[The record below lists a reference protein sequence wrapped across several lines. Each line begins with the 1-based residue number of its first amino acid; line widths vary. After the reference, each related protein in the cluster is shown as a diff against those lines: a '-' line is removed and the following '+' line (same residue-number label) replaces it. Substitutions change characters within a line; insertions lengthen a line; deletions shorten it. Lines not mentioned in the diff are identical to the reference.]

1 MSLVLSLSLLLLSST
16 NTQELPEGH
25 SGHGQA
31 FDEGPRQAAYL
42 MPNNGMVHFP
52 ISTEDGY
59 VQEMFDQG
67 IGQLH
72 GFWYFEAE
80 RSFRQVAALDPDCT
94 LAYFGMAMANRE
106 NPGRAGAFA
115 HEAWLRR
122 DLATEREY
130 LYAQAIARLYDV
142 NREEL
147 DPDDELE
154 TTPTRRS
161 AFLEDLE
168 AIVEAYPDDV
178 EGKALMVNQYWHD
191 SRDKTMS
198 KSRREELLQ
207 EVLTQRPDHPAH
219 HYRIHLWDEA
229 ATIERAVDSA
239 GQVGPAWPSV
249 AHQWHM
255 GGHVYDRLDRY
266 LDAAWQQ
273 EASARVD
280 HAHMR
285 RDLVLPDRI
294 HNFAHNNE
302 WLNRSLRKAG
312 RARYAIELA
321 KNAIEIPR
329 HPRWNGPDIASSSAQ
344 YGPGY
349 LLATLDEFELW
360 EELIALSSSPYFDEQ
375 VDEAQQVERAYLL
388 GKAHAFL
395 ADDDG
400 FDEALFQLEEYA
412 ADAQTSRVRRD
423 AEGRMAILSTLF
435 DALGGRDV
443 EESLEVL
450 EDEDLDDLTLARLC
464 TQVDV
469 PEEAQ
474 KFARKLVDQY
484 AGRALPLATLA
495 HALERGGRHA

>member
-1 MSLVLSLSLLLLSST
+1 M
-16 NTQELPEGH
+16 
-25 SGHGQA
+25 
-31 FDEGPRQAAYL
+31 
-42 MPNNGMVHFP
+42 
-52 ISTEDGY
+52 
-59 VQEMFDQG
+59 
-67 IGQLH
+67 
-72 GFWYFEAE
+72 
-80 RSFRQVAALDPDCT
+80 T
-94 LAYFGMAMANRE
+94 LA
-106 NPGRAGAFA
+106 RALCLG
-115 HEAWLRR
+115 
-122 DLATEREY
+122 
-130 LYAQAIARLYDV
+130 
-142 NREEL
+142 
-147 DPDDELE
+147 
-154 TTPTRRS
+154 
-161 AFLEDLE
+161 
-168 AIVEAYPDDV
+168 
-178 EGKALMVNQYWHD
+178 
-191 SRDKTMS
+191 
-198 KSRREELLQ
+198 
-207 EVLTQRPDHPAH
+207 
-219 HYRIHLWDEA
+219 
-229 ATIERAVDSA
+229 
-239 GQVGPAWPSV
+239 
-249 AHQWHM
+249 
-255 GGHVYDRLDRY
+255 
-266 LDAAWQQ
+266 
-273 EASARVD
+273 
-280 HAHMR
+280 
-285 RDLVLPDRI
+285 
-294 HNFAHNNE
+294 NE

-464 TQVDV
+464 TQADV

-495 HALERGGRHA
+495 HALERGGRHAEALETFEELRALSAGFDLDLPAFRRLAPLALAAGLPEDWRLPYDGPAEMAGHVELDGLGPALWSPPIAPDWSATESDGTLWSMEDTRGNPRVLILFLGLGCVHCVEQLQAFGPYAEEFSRAGVELIAIGDDTPEALAKAGVADVYPFPVLSDPEHTVFHEYRSYDDFENMPLHGTFLIDANDRIRWMDVGPEPFTEAEFLLAETERLLKFDVRDYDRREASSPSAPGGFR